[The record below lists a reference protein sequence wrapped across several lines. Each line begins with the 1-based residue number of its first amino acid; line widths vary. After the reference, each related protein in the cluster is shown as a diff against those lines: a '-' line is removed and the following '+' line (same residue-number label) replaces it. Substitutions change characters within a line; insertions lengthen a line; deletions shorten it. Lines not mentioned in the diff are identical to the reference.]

1 MCTNSAHPVEIHFTL
16 LSYPTLILRL
26 CNMLELITPLGWIL
40 LSALG
45 ASALVLLYYYYAVF
59 GKFAFFKPQPAQ
71 NNKQEPVSVIIAA
84 RNEFENLQ
92 KNLMSILEQD
102 YPEFEVVVV
111 NDCSWDGSQAWL
123 EELQKTQPRLKISQL
138 IEQEK
143 YPTGKK
149 FAVTIGIKA
158 AKYDLLLFT
167 DADCEPASNQW
178 IRNMQSRFTSGKD
191 IVLGFSPYRK
201 RKGFLNQFIRFETLI
216 TAQFY
221 FAMALRKNPFMGVG
235 RNLAYRKDLFF
246 KHKGFASHQHIM
258 SGDDDLFV
266 NEAATSTNVSIE
278 IDPASFVNTDAKLT
292 FSSWSSQKSRHMTT
306 GKYYKA
312 KHKRVLGTYYF
323 AIMLFYAFLTTT
335 LIFDIHSWPI
345 VVGIFAVKYI
355 SQSIV
360 FYMSGKK
367 LKYQSLVFNL
377 LILDIVYLFYMI
389 TYGTKGL
396 FTKNRKQW

>member
-1 MCTNSAHPVEIHFTL
+1 MIEF
-16 LSYPTLILRL
+16 
-26 CNMLELITPLGWIL
+26 ITPYNWIL

-45 ASALVLLYYYYAVF
+45 IFTTVLLYYYFAVF
-59 GKFAFFKPQPAQ
+59 GKFAFFKPQPAP
-71 NNKQEPVSVIIAA
+71 NNRLEPVSVIIAA

-92 KNLMSILEQD
+92 KNLISILEQD

-111 NDCSWDGSQAWL
+111 NDCSWDGSQTWL
-123 EELQKTQPRLKISQL
+123 EELQKSQPRLKISQI

-149 FAVTIGIKA
+149 FAITIGIKA
-158 AKYDLLLFT
+158 AKHNLLLFT

-178 IRNMQSRFTSGKD
+178 IRNMQSRFTPGKD

-221 FAMALRKNPFMGVG
+221 LSMALRNNPFMGVG

-258 SGDDDLFV
+258 SGDDDLFI
-266 NEAATSTNVSIE
+266 NQAATNTNVAIE
-278 IDPASFVNTDAKLT
+278 IDSASFVNTDAKTT
-292 FSSWSSQKSRHMTT
+292 FESWSNQKSRHMTT
-306 GKYYKA
+306 GKYYKTQ
-312 KHKRVLGTYYF
+312 HKRVLGTYYS
-323 AIMLFYAFLTTT
+323 AIILFYAFVATNLFVNIYT
-335 LIFDIHSWPI
+335 WPI
-345 VVGIFAVKYI
+345 VVGIFAFKYI
-355 SQSIV
+355 SQSVV
-360 FYMSGKK
+360 FYFSGKK

-377 LILDIVYLFYMI
+377 LVLDVVYLLYI
-389 TYGTKGL
+389 IIYGTKGL
-396 FTKNRKQW
+396 FSKNRKQW

>member
-1 MCTNSAHPVEIHFTL
+1 MIEF
-16 LSYPTLILRL
+16 
-26 CNMLELITPLGWIL
+26 ITPYNWIL

-45 ASALVLLYYYYAVF
+45 IFTTVLLYYYFAVF
-59 GKFAFFKPQPAQ
+59 GKFAFFKPQPAP
-71 NNKQEPVSVIIAA
+71 NNRLEPVSVIIAA

-92 KNLMSILEQD
+92 KNLISILEQD

-111 NDCSWDGSQAWL
+111 NDCSWDGSQTWL
-123 EELQKTQPRLKISQL
+123 EELQKFQPRLKISQI

-149 FAVTIGIKA
+149 FAITIGIKA
-158 AKYDLLLFT
+158 AKHNLLLFT

-178 IRNMQSRFTSGKD
+178 IRNMQSRFTPGKD

-221 FAMALRKNPFMGVG
+221 LSMALRNNPFMGVG

-258 SGDDDLFV
+258 SGDDDLFI
-266 NEAATSTNVSIE
+266 NQAATNTNVAIE
-278 IDPASFVNTDAKLT
+278 IDSASFVNTDAKTT
-292 FSSWSSQKSRHMTT
+292 FESWSNQKLRHMTT
-306 GKYYKA
+306 GKYYKTQ
-312 KHKRVLGTYYF
+312 HKRVLGTYYS
-323 AIMLFYAFLTTT
+323 AIILFYAFVATNLFVNIYT
-335 LIFDIHSWPI
+335 WPI
-345 VVGIFAVKYI
+345 VVGIFAFKYI
-355 SQSIV
+355 SQSVV
-360 FYMSGKK
+360 FYFSGKK

-377 LILDIVYLFYMI
+377 LVLDVVYLLYI
-389 TYGTKGL
+389 IIYGTKGL
-396 FTKNRKQW
+396 FSKNRKQW

>member
-1 MCTNSAHPVEIHFTL
+1 MIEF
-16 LSYPTLILRL
+16 
-26 CNMLELITPLGWIL
+26 ITPYNWIL

-45 ASALVLLYYYYAVF
+45 FFTTVLLYYYFAVF
-59 GKFAFFKPQPAQ
+59 GKFAFFKPQPAP
-71 NNKQEPVSVIIAA
+71 NNRLEPVSVIIAA

-92 KNLMSILEQD
+92 KNLISILEQD

-111 NDCSWDGSQAWL
+111 NDCSWDGSQTWL
-123 EELQKTQPRLKISQL
+123 EELQKFQPRLKISQI

-149 FAVTIGIKA
+149 FAITIGIKA
-158 AKYDLLLFT
+158 AKHNLLLFT

-178 IRNMQSRFTSGKD
+178 IRNMQSRFTPGKD

-221 FAMALRKNPFMGVG
+221 LSMALRNNPFMGVG

-258 SGDDDLFV
+258 SGDDDLFI
-266 NEAATSTNVSIE
+266 NQAATNTNVAIE
-278 IDPASFVNTDAKLT
+278 IDSASFVNTDAKTT
-292 FSSWSSQKSRHMTT
+292 FESWSNQKSRHMTT
-306 GKYYKA
+306 GKYYKTQ
-312 KHKRVLGTYYF
+312 HKRVLGTYYS
-323 AIMLFYAFLTTT
+323 AIILFYAFVATNLFVNIYT
-335 LIFDIHSWPI
+335 WPI

-355 SQSIV
+355 SQSVV
-360 FYMSGKK
+360 FYFSGKK

-377 LILDIVYLFYMI
+377 LVLDVVYLLYI
-389 TYGTKGL
+389 IIYGTKGL
-396 FTKNRKQW
+396 FSKNRKQW

>member
-1 MCTNSAHPVEIHFTL
+1 MIEF
-16 LSYPTLILRL
+16 
-26 CNMLELITPLGWIL
+26 ITPYSWIL

-45 ASALVLLYYYYAVF
+45 ISTIVLLYYYFVVF
-59 GKFAFFKPQPAQ
+59 GKFAFFKPQPASI
-71 NNKQEPVSVIIAA
+71 NRLEPVSVIIAA
-84 RNEFENLQ
+84 RNEFDNLQ
-92 KNLMSILEQD
+92 KNLLTILEQN

-123 EELQKTQPRLKISQL
+123 EELQKSQPRLKISQI

-149 FAVTIGIKA
+149 FAVTMGIKA

-167 DADCEPASNQW
+167 DADCEPASDQW
-178 IRNMQSRFTSGKD
+178 IRNMQSRFTPGKD

-201 RKGFLNQFIRFETLI
+201 TKGFLNQFIRFETLI

-221 FAMALRKNPFMGVG
+221 FSMALRNNPFMGVG

-258 SGDDDLFV
+258 SGDDDLFI
-266 NEAATSTNVSIE
+266 NQAATTTNVAIE
-278 IDPASFVNTDAKLT
+278 IDSASFVNTEAKTT
-292 FSSWSSQKSRHMTT
+292 FDSWSNQKSRHMTT
-306 GKYYKA
+306 GKYYKTE
-312 KHKRVLGTYYF
+312 HKRVLGTYYS
-323 AIMLFYAFLTTT
+323 AIILYYTFVATN
-335 LIFDIHSWPI
+335 LIVNIYTWPI

-355 SQSIV
+355 SQSVV
-360 FYMSGKK
+360 FYFSAKK

-377 LILDIVYLFYMI
+377 LILDIVYLLYMI
-389 TYGTKGL
+389 VYGTKGL
-396 FTKNRKQW
+396 FSKNRKQW

>member
-1 MCTNSAHPVEIHFTL
+1 MIEF
-16 LSYPTLILRL
+16 
-26 CNMLELITPLGWIL
+26 ITPYNWIL

-45 ASALVLLYYYYAVF
+45 FSTIVLLYYYFVVF
-59 GKFAFFKPQPAQ
+59 GKFAFFKPQPAS
-71 NNKQEPVSVIIAA
+71 NNRLEPVSVIIAA
-84 RNEFENLQ
+84 RNEFDNLQ
-92 KNLMSILEQD
+92 KNLLTILEQN

-123 EELQKTQPRLKISQL
+123 EELQKSHPRLKISQI

-149 FAVTIGIKA
+149 FAVTMGIKA

-167 DADCEPASNQW
+167 DADCEPASDQW
-178 IRNMQSRFTSGKD
+178 IRNMQSRFTPGKD

-201 RKGFLNQFIRFETLI
+201 TKGFLNQFIRFETLI

-221 FAMALRKNPFMGVG
+221 FSMALRNNPFMGVG

-258 SGDDDLFV
+258 SGDDDLFI
-266 NEAATSTNVSIE
+266 NQAATTTNVAIE
-278 IDPASFVNTDAKLT
+278 IDSASFVNTEAKTT
-292 FSSWSSQKSRHMTT
+292 FDSWSNQKSRHMTT
-306 GKYYKA
+306 GKYYRTE
-312 KHKRVLGTYYF
+312 HKRVLGTYYS
-323 AIMLFYAFLTTT
+323 AIILYYTFVATN
-335 LIFDIHSWPI
+335 LIVNIYTWPI

-355 SQSIV
+355 SQSVV
-360 FYMSGKK
+360 FYFSAKK

-377 LILDIVYLFYMI
+377 LILDIVYLLYMI
-389 TYGTKGL
+389 VYGTKGL
-396 FTKNRKQW
+396 FSKNRKQW

>member
-1 MCTNSAHPVEIHFTL
+1 MIEF
-16 LSYPTLILRL
+16 
-26 CNMLELITPLGWIL
+26 ITPYSWIL

-45 ASALVLLYYYYAVF
+45 ISTIVLLYYYFVVF
-59 GKFAFFKPQPAQ
+59 GKFAFFKPQPASI
-71 NNKQEPVSVIIAA
+71 NRLEPVSVIIAA
-84 RNEFENLQ
+84 RNEFDNLQ
-92 KNLMSILEQD
+92 KNLLTILEQN

-123 EELQKTQPRLKISQL
+123 EELQKSQPRLKISQI

-149 FAVTIGIKA
+149 FAVTMGIKA

-167 DADCEPASNQW
+167 DADCEPASDQW
-178 IRNMQSRFTSGKD
+178 IRNMQSRFTPGKD

-201 RKGFLNQFIRFETLI
+201 TKGFLNQFIRFETLI

-221 FAMALRKNPFMGVG
+221 FSMALRNNPFMGVG

-258 SGDDDLFV
+258 SGDDDLFI
-266 NEAATSTNVSIE
+266 NQAATTTNVAIE
-278 IDPASFVNTDAKLT
+278 IDSASFVNTEAKTT
-292 FSSWSSQKSRHMTT
+292 FDSWSNQKSRHMTT
-306 GKYYKA
+306 GKYYRTE
-312 KHKRVLGTYYF
+312 HKRVLGTYYS
-323 AIMLFYAFLTTT
+323 AIIIYYTFVATN
-335 LIFDIHSWPI
+335 LIVNIYTWPI

-355 SQSIV
+355 SQSVV
-360 FYMSGKK
+360 FYFSAKK

-377 LILDIVYLFYMI
+377 LILDIVYLLYMI
-389 TYGTKGL
+389 VYGTKGL
-396 FTKNRKQW
+396 FSKNRKQW

>member
-1 MCTNSAHPVEIHFTL
+1 
-16 LSYPTLILRL
+16 
-26 CNMLELITPLGWIL
+26 MLELITPLSWIF

-45 ASALVLLYYYYAVF
+45 ISTLLLLYYYFIVF

-71 NNKQEPVSVIIAA
+71 NHKTEPVSVIIAA
-84 RNEFENLQ
+84 RNELENLQ

-102 YPEFEVVVV
+102 YPDFEVVVV

-123 EELQKTQPRLKISQL
+123 EELQKTQPRLKVSQL

-158 AKYDLLLFT
+158 AKHDLLLFT

-178 IRNMQSRFTSGKD
+178 IRNMQSRFTPGKE
-191 IVLGFSPYRK
+191 IVLGFSPYLK

-221 FAMALRKNPFMGVG
+221 FAMALRNNPFMGVG

-266 NEAATSTNVSIE
+266 NEAATSTNVAIE
-278 IDPASFVNTDAKLT
+278 VDPSSFVNTDAKST
-292 FSSWSSQKSRHMTT
+292 FSTWSRQKSRHMTT
-306 GKYYKA
+306 GKYYKP

-323 AIMLFYAFLTTT
+323 AIMLFYAFLATS
-335 LIFDIHSWPI
+335 LIFNIHSWPI

-360 FYMSGKK
+360 FYLSGKK
-367 LKYQSLVFNL
+367 FKYQSLVFNL
-377 LILDIVYLFYMI
+377 LILDVVYLFYMI
-389 TYGTKGL
+389 IYGTKGL

>member
-1 MCTNSAHPVEIHFTL
+1 MIEF
-16 LSYPTLILRL
+16 
-26 CNMLELITPLGWIL
+26 ITPYNWIL

-45 ASALVLLYYYYAVF
+45 IFTTVLLYYYFAVF
-59 GKFAFFKPQPAQ
+59 GKFAFFKPQPAP
-71 NNKQEPVSVIIAA
+71 NNRLEPVSVIIAA

-92 KNLMSILEQD
+92 KNLISILEQD

-111 NDCSWDGSQAWL
+111 NDCSWDGSQTWL
-123 EELQKTQPRLKISQL
+123 EELQKFQPRLKISQI

-149 FAVTIGIKA
+149 FAITIGIKA
-158 AKYDLLLFT
+158 AKHNLLLFT

-178 IRNMQSRFTSGKD
+178 IRNMQSRFTPGKD

-221 FAMALRKNPFMGVG
+221 LSMALRNNPFMGVG

-258 SGDDDLFV
+258 SGDDDLFI
-266 NEAATSTNVSIE
+266 NQAATNTNVAIE
-278 IDPASFVNTDAKLT
+278 IDSASFVNTDAKTT
-292 FSSWSSQKSRHMTT
+292 FESWSNQKSRHMTT
-306 GKYYKA
+306 GKYYKTQ
-312 KHKRVLGTYYF
+312 HKRVLGTYYS
-323 AIMLFYAFLTTT
+323 AIILFYAFVATNLFVNIYT
-335 LIFDIHSWPI
+335 WPI
-345 VVGIFAVKYI
+345 VVGIFAFKYI
-355 SQSIV
+355 SQSVV
-360 FYMSGKK
+360 FYFSGKK

-377 LILDIVYLFYMI
+377 LVLDVVYLLYI
-389 TYGTKGL
+389 IIYGTKGL
-396 FTKNRKQW
+396 FSKNRKQW

>member
-1 MCTNSAHPVEIHFTL
+1 MIEF
-16 LSYPTLILRL
+16 
-26 CNMLELITPLGWIL
+26 ITPYNWIL

-45 ASALVLLYYYYAVF
+45 IFTTVLLYYYFAVF
-59 GKFAFFKPQPAQ
+59 GKFAFFKPQPAP
-71 NNKQEPVSVIIAA
+71 NNRLEPVSVIIAA

-92 KNLMSILEQD
+92 KNLISILEQD

-111 NDCSWDGSQAWL
+111 NDCSWDGSQTWL
-123 EELQKTQPRLKISQL
+123 EELQKFQPRLKISQI

-149 FAVTIGIKA
+149 FAITIGIKA
-158 AKYDLLLFT
+158 AKHNLLLFT

-178 IRNMQSRFTSGKD
+178 IRNMQSRFTPGKD

-221 FAMALRKNPFMGVG
+221 LSMALRNNPFMGVG

-258 SGDDDLFV
+258 SGDDDLFI
-266 NEAATSTNVSIE
+266 NQAATNTNVAIE
-278 IDPASFVNTDAKLT
+278 IDSASFVNTDAKTT
-292 FSSWSSQKSRHMTT
+292 FESWSNQKSRHMTT
-306 GKYYKA
+306 GKYYKTQ
-312 KHKRVLGTYYF
+312 HKRVLGTYYS
-323 AIMLFYAFLTTT
+323 AIILFYALVASNLFVNIYT
-335 LIFDIHSWPI
+335 WPI

-355 SQSIV
+355 SQSVV
-360 FYMSGKK
+360 FYFSGKK

-377 LILDIVYLFYMI
+377 LVLDVVYLLYI
-389 TYGTKGL
+389 IIYGTKGL
-396 FTKNRKQW
+396 FSKNRKQW